1 MPWST
6 KSSRKSTRAPRRGAI
21 LVATLGLIILM
32 TFLVIEFLTLSTA
45 EVKRLS
51 LRADQDEL
59 RTYAYSSLDVTRA
72 VLAELNEIDKKLR
85 APAQGWGD
93 PLAYAEGI
101 TFPEDIKSVVIV
113 EDETGKIPLSIDTN
127 PKLLNAF
134 FEKLGFDSSQANTLT
149 DSLLDW
155 IDPDDNA
162 RINGAESSYYDRKS
176 PPYKPTGQ
184 PITDF
189 SELLYIQGFDEYF
202 FDEEGK
208 TDARFEALKANATLL
223 GEGPINI
230 NTAPPLV
237 LEVLGDEY
245 GLDTTTLKEKRQQLA
260 EGSASLKDVLITSNK
275 DLDIPQKTASDKIPY
290 GFESKIFKVTIETSH
305 GDNRFQLTS
314 LLGAAPQKKQQNL
327 PPKPPASEK
336 GKAPAPPT
344 GSTKTQHFTI
354 LRLVENAPLN

>member
-6 KSSRKSTRAPRRGAI
+6 KFSRKSARTPRRGAI

-59 RTYAYSSLDVTRA
+59 RTYAYSSLDITRA
-72 VLAELNEIDKKLR
+72 VLAELNEVEKKLR
-85 APAQGWGD
+85 SPAQGWGN

-101 TFPEDIKSVVIV
+101 SFPEDIKSTIIV
-113 EDETGKIPLSIDTN
+113 EDETGKVPLNINTD

-134 FEKLGFDSSQANTLT
+134 FEKLGLDSSQANTLT

-162 RINGAESSYYDRKS
+162 RLNGAESSYYDRKTPS
-176 PPYKPTGQ
+176 YKPTGQ

-202 FDEEGK
+202 FDEDGK
-208 TDARFEALKANATLL
+208 TDERFEALKENATLV
-223 GEGPINI
+223 GEGPINV

-237 LEVLGDEY
+237 LELLGDEY
-245 GLDTTTLKEKRQQLA
+245 GLDATTLKEKRKQFA
-260 EGSASLKDVLITSNK
+260 EGNATLKDVLITSNK
-275 DLDIPQKTASDKIPY
+275 DLDLPKQKTPAKTPY
-290 GFESKIFKVTIETSH
+290 GFESKTFKITIETCH

-314 LLGAAPQKKQQNL
+314 LIGAVPQQKQQKPSSAPPGSQTGKTPP
-327 PPKPPASEK
+327 PPK
-336 GKAPAPPT
+336 T
-344 GSTKTQHFTI
+344 STKNQNFTI